1 MERRKKLKE
10 SDQKTVKKAPPSPY
24 LKTTYLEDMIF
35 EAFATPFRKKWLSVG
50 ILGFLVFPFIATPF
64 LLHIANLVAISCIGA
79 MALNLVIGTA
89 GLLSLGHAGFMLAGA
104 FTSSLLYTQFEIPMM
119 IALIGAGVVGG
130 ILGLIASLPSARLK
144 GFYLG
149 ISTLALHYIVVY
161 LVSEYQFNVG
171 AGYGIDINNP
181 FTGTGIFSGK
191 QIWYFFLG
199 MAVWV
204 TGLFIG
210 NLLRSKPGRAW
221 IALRDREIAAQVMGI
236 QVGLYKS
243 LAFMVSSVITAI
255 AGALY
260 AFYTNQVAVEE
271 YSFVMTISYLAM
283 IIVGGLGSILGS
295 LLGAIIITLTPHLLM
310 YLFGAMGIPNSWMA
324 YFNALES
331 GIFGIMIIVFI
342 LVEPLGVSIIWAR
355 MKTFFMLWPFKY
367 KPLKITKR

>member
-1 MERRKKLKE
+1 MNVSDIKAYRKG
-10 SDQKTVKKAPPSPY
+10 PPSTY
-24 LKTTYLEDMIF
+24 LKTTYSEDMIF
-35 EAFATPFRKKWLSVG
+35 DAFATPFRKKWMVLG
-50 ILGFLVFPFIATPF
+50 ILGFLGFPFIATPF
-64 LLHIANLVAISCIGA
+64 LLHIANLVALSCLGA

-89 GLLSLGHAGFMLAGA
+89 GLLSLGHAGFMCAGA
-104 FTSSLLYTQFEIPMM
+104 FTAGLLYTRYGFPMGITL
-119 IALIGAGVVGG
+119 IAAGVVGG
-130 ILGLIASLPSARLK
+130 VLGLIASLPSARLK

-149 ISTLALHYIVVY
+149 ISTLALHYIIVY

-171 AGYGIDINNP
+171 AGYGIEVNNP
-181 FTGTGIFSGK
+181 FNGIGILSSK
-191 QIWYFFLG
+191 RVWYFFLG

-204 TGLFIG
+204 TGLFIA

-236 QVGLYKS
+236 HVGRYKS

-271 YSFVMTISYLAM
+271 YSFYLTISYLAM

-295 LLGAIIITLTPHLLM
+295 LLGAIMITLTPHLLM
-310 YLFGAMGIPNSWMA
+310 YLFGALGIPNSLMD
-324 YFNALES
+324 YFYALES
-331 GIFGIMIIVFI
+331 GIFGIMIIGFI
-342 LVEPLGVSIIWAR
+342 MVEPLGISIIWAR
-355 MKTFFMLWPFKY
+355 IRTFFMLWPFKY